1 MKFFELLRIR
11 LSLLNLFL
19 LDFNYYNCYLNENVH
34 ISYGFLLFLFLL
46 LLLKFFQYHHPILL
60 TFIYLLSTLN
70 EDSKVRYRLF
80 FLLLVYAVFME
91 SIQHTVQQ
99 SREFELADM
108 ISNISG
114 IVSAYC
120 ICHLIRCFK

>member
-1 MKFFELLRIR
+1 MILKKNNNQ
-11 LSLLNLFL
+11 SLFRVLAGLWTIIL
-19 LDFNYYNCYLNENVH
+19 TV
-34 ISYGFLLFLFLL
+34 LL
-46 LLLKFFQYHHPILL
+46 LLPGSDMPDLHLSWLKYADKVIHFLSFFFL

-80 FLLLVYAVFME
+80 FLLLVYAVVME